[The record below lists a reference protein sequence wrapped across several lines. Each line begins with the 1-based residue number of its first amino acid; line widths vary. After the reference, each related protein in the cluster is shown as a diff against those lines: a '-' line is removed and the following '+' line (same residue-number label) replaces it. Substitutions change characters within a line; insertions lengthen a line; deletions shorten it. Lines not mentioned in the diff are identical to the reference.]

1 MSLNRIQLIGNLTKD
16 AESRQV
22 GDKMVVTFSVA
33 TSERYTGRDGQQHE
47 DTEFH
52 NCEYW
57 CNGNILQYLKKGTQV
72 YAEGAIKTDSYT
84 GQDGQQ
90 RQTKK
95 IRVRD
100 IQLLGSRQQNAQPQA
115 PAPAPAPA
123 MPQYP
128 QGYQQ
133 PQPQYA
139 PQPGYPQAPQ
149 YAPQPQMPQPPQYGQ
164 QPVPED
170 MPMF

>member
-1 MSLNRIQLIGNLTKD
+1 MSINKTILLGNLTKD
-16 AESRQV
+16 AETRQV
-22 GDKMVVTFSVA
+22 GDKMVVTFTIA

-57 CNGNILQYLKKGTQV
+57 CSGAIAQYLKKGTQV

-90 RQTKK
+90 KQTKK

-100 IQLLGSRQQNAQPQA
+100 VQLLGSRQQNAQPQA
-115 PAPAPAPA
+115 PAMPTPPPA

-128 QGYQQ
+128 QGF
-133 PQPQYA
+133 
-139 PQPGYPQAPQ
+139 PQAPQ
-149 YAPQPQMPQPPQYGQ
+149 YAPQPQMPQAPQYGQ
-164 QPVPED
+164 QQVIDDFPL
-170 MPMF
+170 